1 MPAEFWVA
9 RGHGVTTSSY
19 ARATTAANAASAVRI
34 GADPGRTAAGLADNA
49 ALPPGVDPTRRTPAP
64 LAMPAT
70 PRPLP
75 LRSPFLAAFRTHPV
89 PVSVSSPPTSAASHA
104 GADASGRM
112 TAVERRAS
120 VSLASI
126 FGLRLLGLF
135 LVLPVF
141 ALEARR
147 YPGGD
152 DPALVGLAMGIY
164 GLTQAFLQ
172 MPFGLAS
179 DRFGRK
185 RVIVVG
191 LVVFAVGSFVAAFAD
206 SLHGLVIGRAIQGAG
221 AVSAAVTALLAD
233 LTRDTV
239 RTKAMALVG
248 GSIGLVFALALV
260 GAPALSAHIGL
271 SGLFALTGLLAL
283 AGIATT
289 VWWVPAEPAH
299 PRHGA
304 PGAHGLSGGLAGLWA
319 QRDLLRLNFGVFALH
334 TVQMSMWVAVP
345 ALLVQAGLAKEHH
358 WWVYLPAVVASFV
371 VMGAVLFPMERKG
384 RLRTALLG
392 SVGLVALVQAGLLAM
407 ALAGAHAAA
416 WGVAPLG
423 LLLLVFFCGFNALEA
438 SQPSLVSR
446 MAPATLRGSAL
457 GVYNTLQS
465 LGLFAG
471 GALGGTLVKAT
482 GAVGLFGAT
491 LALSLV
497 WLAVSWGLKP
507 GRR

>member
-1 MPAEFWVA
+1 M
-9 RGHGVTTSSY
+9 
-19 ARATTAANAASAVRI
+19 
-34 GADPGRTAAGLADNA
+34 
-49 ALPPGVDPTRRTPAP
+49 TP
-64 LAMPAT
+64 
-70 PRPLP
+70 
-75 LRSPFLAAFRTHPV
+75 S
-89 PVSVSSPPTSAASHA
+89 
-104 GADASGRM
+104 
-112 TAVERRAS
+112 ERRAG

-185 RVIVVG
+185 RVIVLG
-191 LVVFAVGSFVAAFAD
+191 LAVFAIGSFFAAFAD
-206 SLHGLVIGRAIQGAG
+206 SLHGLLIGRALQGAG

-233 LTRDTV
+233 LTRDQV

-248 GSIGLVFALALV
+248 GSIGLMFALALV
-260 GAPALSAHIGL
+260 GAPVLSAHIGL
-271 SGLFALTGLLAL
+271 SGLFALTGVLAL
-283 AGIATT
+283 AGIAATC
-289 VWWVPAEPAH
+289 WWVPPEPVRAAH
-299 PRHGA
+299 AQRA
-304 PGAHGLSGGLAGLWA
+304 PLSALWGR
-319 QRDLLRLNFGVFALH
+319 RDLLRLNFGVFVLH

-345 ALLVQAGLAKEHH
+345 ALLVQAGLPKERH

-384 RLRTALLG
+384 RLRAALLG
-392 SVGLVALVQAGLLAM
+392 SVGLIALVQAGLLGL
-407 ALAGAHAAA
+407 ALDGAQAAA
-416 WGVAPLG
+416 WGVAPLA

-446 MAPATLRGSAL
+446 MAPGALRGSAL

-471 GALGGTLVKAT
+471 GALGGELVKAA
-482 GAVGLFGAT
+482 GATGLFGVT
-491 LALSLV
+491 LALSLL
-497 WLAVSWGLKP
+497 WLAVTWGLKP
-507 GRR
+507 TAR